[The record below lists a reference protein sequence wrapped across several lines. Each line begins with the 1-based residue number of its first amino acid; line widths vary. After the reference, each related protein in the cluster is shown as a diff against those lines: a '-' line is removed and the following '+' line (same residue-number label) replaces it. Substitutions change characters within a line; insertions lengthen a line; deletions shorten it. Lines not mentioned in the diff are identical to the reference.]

1 MKIKKEDI
9 EEIVEEVVKG
19 FVEMMI
25 NIQESTGSQIPKID
39 ATLECEGV
47 KYRVRF
53 DVGDS
58 NEKDSSKNSRDDGEL
73 VQ

>member
-9 EEIVEEVVKG
+9 EEVVEEVVKG
-19 FVEMMI
+19 FVEMII

>member
-9 EEIVEEVVKG
+9 EEVVEEIVKG